1 MELEH
6 FFSDIFIFLKLML
19 NFVIPNLVHDRWFGH
34 QFILI
39 LTEKL
44 KKMTREMYVP
54 FVACMSSSRATR
66 KWLHV
71 FFVRVSFDLI

>member
-1 MELEH
+1 MFASKSRFSILELEH

-44 KKMTREMYVP
+44 KKMTCEMLWAFCGLYE
-54 FVACMSSSRATR
+54 
-66 KWLHV
+66 
-71 FFVRVSFDLI
+71 